1 MSSDICHMAQNLA
14 RNCGYCVF
22 PVLKSKYPATPH
34 GFHDASND
42 PIAIAELW
50 RQYPGRLIG
59 VATGAKSGI
68 SVLDVDSGGW
78 VADEKPAII
87 EKHEAARWW
96 WRKNASRLPHTRI
109 LGTRS
114 GGLHVVFQH
123 RPGVGVSQGKIHQG
137 IDTRGD
143 GGYAV
148 WWYGAGYPCHRHEP
162 PAPWP
167 DWLYEPLIHKPE
179 RVAKPIPRRA
189 TGTFKPNA
197 EHVIKT
203 AERWVTSASE
213 GMKHERLRQAA
224 RLLGG
229 ISDAAGISEEYAVSL
244 LIGRLPD
251 TAKDLKGA
259 EKTAHW
265 GFEKGKLAPLELIA
279 SDDRWC

>member
-1 MSSDICHMAQNLA
+1 MSADICQMAMNLA
-14 RNCGYCVF
+14 RTCGYHVF
-22 PVLKSKYPATPH
+22 PVLENKAPATPS
-34 GFHDASND
+34 GFLDAEVQPD
-42 PIAIAELW
+42 AIAKLW
-50 RQYPGRLIG
+50 QCHPGPFIG
-59 VATGAKSGI
+59 VATGAKSGVSI
-68 SVLDVDSGGW
+68 LDVDSGGW
-78 VADEKPAII
+78 AADEKPSII

-96 WRKNASRLPHTRI
+96 WRKNANKIPLTRI
-109 LGTRS
+109 YGTRS

-123 RPGVGVSQGKIHQG
+123 RLGVGVSQGKIHQG

-143 GGYAV
+143 SGYAV
-148 WWYGAGYPCHRHEP
+148 WWYAAGYPCHRHEP

-167 DWLYEPLIHKPE
+167 DWLYEPLIHKPD

-189 TGTFKPNA
+189 TGTIKPDA
-197 EHVIKT
+197 EHVIRT

-265 GFEKGKLAPLELIA
+265 GFEKGKLAPLELRA
-279 SDDRWC
+279 SR